1 VNFITSNILTIVTFT
16 PAVGALWLLFYNR
29 GHLRSIR
36 TFALIVTILTF
47 ILSLHLIVR
56 FDSSAP
62 DFQFGITVPWIPSY
76 GIEYAMGVDGISV
89 FLILLA
95 TLLSPLAILASW
107 SMHERL
113 KEYFIFMLLLETGMI
128 GVFASLDLFLFYVF
142 WEIML
147 IPMYFLIGVWG
158 GERRVYAAMKFVL
171 YTMIGSVLM
180 LVAIVAL
187 YFLHGDAT
195 GTFTFSYPQI
205 QSALASGRMVLAP
218 ASELWLFLAFFLAFA
233 VKVPLF
239 PFHTW
244 LPDAHVEAP
253 TAGSVLLAGVLL
265 KMGTYG
271 LIRFNLPLFPHIS
284 HLFAPLISMLAIIG
298 IIYGALVAMVQPD
311 MKKLVAYSSVSHM
324 GFIVLG
330 IFSFTTQGMEGAV
343 YQMLNHGVSTGALF
357 LMVGVIYDRRHTRL
371 IEEFGGLANRMPVYA
386 SFFLIVTLSS
396 IGLPGLNGFVGEF
409 LILLGTF
416 GASRERAAFAAL
428 GVILS
433 AVYMLWM
440 YQRVIWGEI
449 RNERNANLLDLA
461 GRERVM
467 LIPLLVLMVWMGVY
481 SNHFLRPMD
490 ASVTKLIN
498 QSQVGQVEF
507 ASTASP
513 GAAPEPGPGQGSFA
527 SAAPRTTFPAGVS
540 TVGCERFFGRSA
552 AQVAPRLATTAFS
565 RGYTLSPL
573 RGWECGRQ

>member
-1 VNFITSNILTIVTFT
+1 MDFITSHILTIVTFA
-16 PAVGALWLLFYNR
+16 PALGAVLLLFFKR
-29 GHLRSIR
+29 EQTRAIR
-36 TFALIVTILTF
+36 TLALVITIFTFAF
-47 ILSLHLIVR
+47 SLHLIVH
-56 FDSSAP
+56 FDSSNP
-62 DFQFGITVPWIPSY
+62 DFQFAIKVPWIPSY
-76 GIEYAMGVDGISV
+76 GIDYSMGIDGISV
-89 FLILLA
+89 FLILLT
-95 TLLSPLAILASW
+95 TLLTPLAVLASW
-107 SMHERL
+107 SIPDRL

-142 WEIML
+142 WEVML
-147 IPMYFLIGVWG
+147 VPMYFLIGVWG
-158 GERRVYAAMKFVL
+158 GERRIYAAIKFVL

-180 LVAIVAL
+180 LVAIIAL
-187 YFLHGDAT
+187 YIMHGDAT
-195 GTFTFSYPQI
+195 GVFTFSYPVI
-205 QSALASGRMVLAP
+205 QSALASGRLTLAP
-218 ASELWLFLAFFLAFA
+218 SVELGLFIAFFLAFA

-271 LIRFNLPLFPHIS
+271 LMRFNLPLFPGIS
-284 HLFAPLISMLAIIG
+284 VLLAPMISKIAIVG

-311 MKKLVAYSSVSHM
+311 MKKLVAYSSVSHL

-330 IFSFTTQGMEGAV
+330 IFSFTTQGMEGAI

-357 LMVGVIYDRRHTRL
+357 LMVGIIYDRRHTRL
-371 IEEFGGLANRMPVYA
+371 IEEFGGLANRMPLFA
-386 SFFLIVTLSS
+386 AIFLVVTLSS

-416 GASRERAAFAAL
+416 GASHSRAAFAAL

-449 RNERNANLLDLA
+449 RDERNANLLDLV
-461 GRERVM
+461 GRERAM
-467 LIPLLVLMVWMGVY
+467 LIPLVIVMVWMGVY
-481 SNHFLRPMD
+481 SNFFLRPMD

-498 QSQVGQVEF
+498 QSQTGQVEY
-507 ASTASP
+507 A
-513 GAAPEPGPGQGSFA
+513 EGS
-527 SAAPRTTFPAGVS
+527 
-540 TVGCERFFGRSA
+540 
-552 AQVAPRLATTAFS
+552 S
-565 RGYTLSPL
+565 R
-573 RGWECGRQ
+573 R

>member
-1 VNFITSNILTIVTFT
+1 MNVITSNILTIVAFT
-16 PAVGALWLLFYNR
+16 PAVGALLLLFYNR
-29 GHLRSIR
+29 EHTRSIR
-36 TFALIVTILTF
+36 SFALVITILTF
-47 ILSLHLIVR
+47 IFSLHLIAH
-56 FDSSAP
+56 FDSSNP
-62 DFQFGITVPWIPSY
+62 NFQFAINIPWMPSFGIN
-76 GIEYAMGVDGISV
+76 YAMGIDGISV
-89 FLILLA
+89 FLIILT

-107 SMHERL
+107 SVHDRM

-158 GERRVYAAMKFVL
+158 GERRIYAAMKFVL

-180 LVAIVAL
+180 LVAIIAL
-187 YFLHGDAT
+187 YFMHGDAT

-205 QSALASGRMVLAP
+205 QTAISSGRMILSP
-218 ASELWLFLAFFLAFA
+218 AIEQWLFLAFFLAFA

-271 LIRFNLPLFPHIS
+271 LLRFNLPLFPHVS
-284 HLFAPLISMLAIIG
+284 HLFAPLISLLAVVG
-298 IIYGALVAMVQPD
+298 IVYGALVAMVQPD
-311 MKKLVAYSSVSHM
+311 MKKLVAYSSVSHL

-330 IFSFTTQGMEGAV
+330 IFSFTTQGTEGAV

-357 LMVGVIYDRRHTRL
+357 MIVGMIYDRRHTRQ
-371 IEEFGGLANRMPVYA
+371 IDEFGGLANRMPVYA
-386 SFFLIVTLSS
+386 AFFLIVTLSS

-416 GASRERAAFAAL
+416 GASRARAAVAAT

-440 YQRVIWGEI
+440 YQRVVWGEI
-449 RNERNANLLDLA
+449 KNERNASLMDIG
-461 GRERVM
+461 GRERLM
-467 LIPLLVLMVWMGVY
+467 LVPLVIVMVWMGVY
-481 SNHFLRPMD
+481 SNSFLRPMD
-490 ASVTKLIN
+490 SSVAKLMNQTKT
-498 QSQVGQVEF
+498 GQYEY
-507 ASTASP
+507 A
-513 GAAPEPGPGQGSFA
+513 
-527 SAAPRTTFPAGVS
+527 
-540 TVGCERFFGRSA
+540 
-552 AQVAPRLATTAFS
+552 
-565 RGYTLSPL
+565 
-573 RGWECGRQ
+573 RQTK